1 MLSVC
6 HPWFNMPNAKRKQP
20 ASVSDS
26 SARSPKRRRSGTLER
41 GFANLTLDAPMLPI
55 VVEPPSMPRPTTPS
69 VPEIT
74 MKLSSWYEPEPD
86 RIVITDLTSFSE
98 EDADT
103 DAPDAPTLISPAL
116 IERLKRPLASPLPAQ
131 PPTQALVLFR
141 PLQIPTLTKPTDD
154 AKPQTS
160 DAPDDAMD
168 VEP

>member
-20 ASVSDS
+20 ASASDS
-26 SARSPKRRRSGTLER
+26 SASSPKRRRSGTLER
-41 GFANLTLDAPMLPI
+41 GFANLNLDAPMHPI
-55 VVEPPSMPRPTTPS
+55 VVEPPPIPRPATPS

-98 EDADT
+98 EDAEP

-116 IERLKRPLASPLPAQ
+116 LERLNRPLASPVPAQ

-141 PLQIPTLTKPTDD
+141 PLQIPRPTDD
-154 AKPQTS
+154 AKPQTP

-168 VEP
+168 VEL